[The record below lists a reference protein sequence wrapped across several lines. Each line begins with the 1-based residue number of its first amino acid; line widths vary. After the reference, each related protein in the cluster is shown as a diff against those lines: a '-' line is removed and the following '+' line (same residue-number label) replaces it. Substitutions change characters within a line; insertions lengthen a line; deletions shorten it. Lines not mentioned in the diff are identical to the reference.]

1 MDATELNLRHLRL
14 LLVVVETGSVTQ
26 ASLACNISQPAA
38 TQALRKLEEK
48 FGTALFDR
56 NRNGLFATPLGT
68 LLAARARRALDLL
81 DSATTTLAP
90 RLTLT
95 ATTAKLRA
103 LVAVAQAENFSI
115 AARRL
120 GIAQP
125 TVHRAISQLEGEIG
139 RALFKRTQ
147 YGTAPT
153 RAGQLLAGAAQLA
166 FAELAQAR
174 MELADAMGRG
184 TMHLTVG
191 GLPLS
196 RSYIL
201 PSTIAKYQATH
212 PRVSVKVLEGPYE
225 TLLAGL
231 RRGEIDFLFGA
242 LREPPPVDDIE
253 QTHLFDDELV
263 IVSGPDHPLA
273 RQSTPDLVEAA
284 TCHWVVGIPGTPV
297 RDHFDAFIAAIG
309 TDGPPHLVET
319 SSMILMRELLHAGSY
334 LGCISRRQVEAE
346 IRSGLMVPL
355 PFRLDE
361 GRRRIGI
368 TTRANWQPTRTQAD
382 FLTIV
387 RADFSEG

>member
-1 MDATELNLRHLRL
+1 MEATELNLRHLRL
-14 LLVVVETGSVTQ
+14 LLAVVETGSVTQ
-26 ASLACNISQPAA
+26 ASVICNISQPAV
-38 TQALRKLEEK
+38 TQALKKLEAQ
-48 FGTALFDR
+48 FGAALFDR
-56 NRNGLFATPLGT
+56 NSNGLFTNALGK
-68 LLAARARRALDLL
+68 LLAARVRRALDLL
-81 DSATTTLAP
+81 DGATTALAP

-103 LVAVAQAENFSI
+103 LVAVAQAENFSL
-115 AARRL
+115 AARQL
-120 GIAQP
+120 GVAQP

-166 FAELAQAR
+166 FAELAQAE
-174 MELADAMGRG
+174 MELADIMGRG
-184 TMHLTVG
+184 SMQLTVG

-201 PSTIAKYQATH
+201 PSTIAKYHKTH
-212 PRVSVKVLEGPYE
+212 PRVGVKVLEGPYE

-263 IVSGPDHPLA
+263 VVSGPDHPLA
-273 RQSTPDLVEAA
+273 KESDPDPGAA
-284 TCHWVVGIPGTPV
+284 AACHWVVGIPGTPV
-297 RDHFDAFIAAIG
+297 RDHFDAFFATIG
-309 TDGPPHLVET
+309 KGQPPLLVET
-319 SSMILMRELLHAGSY
+319 SSMVLMRELLHAGPY

-355 PFRLDE
+355 PFRLE
-361 GRRRIGI
+361 TGHRRIGV
-368 TTRANWQPTRTQAD
+368 TTRANWKPTRTQAD
-382 FLTIV
+382 FLQIV
-387 RADFSEG
+387 REDLSKG